1 MGERGWEG
9 VAKEL
14 VQEIPES
21 SAEIPR
27 LLIMASSEAKL
38 WSLPPSCGLNLNNT
52 HMHKQIFFRSNI
64 NTLLH
69 NLSSEIKFTGH

>member
-27 LLIMASSEAKL
+27 LLIMASSEARF

-52 HMHKQIFFRSNI
+52 HKHEQIFRSNI
-64 NTLLH
+64 NTLLL
-69 NLSSEIKFTGH
+69 NLSSKIKFTGH